1 MATKIKGITWDH
13 PRGYQPLRAVA
24 AEWGRK
30 AGIQLQWDVRTL
42 KEFGDMPVEVLVD
55 RYDLIIIDHPY
66 MGEAASKALLLP
78 LEDHLPQSFLDVQA
92 AQSVG
97 PSYDSYGWKGRHY
110 ALPVDAAAQVAVMRA
125 DLADAIGW
133 GPPVYTEQLRAAAEQ
148 LPTGKFIAIP
158 LCPTDIWCVFLTLC
172 AQYNGGEFFTPAGIE
187 EPAGRYA
194 LAQLQEWATFL
205 HPNSFRMN
213 PIQML
218 DRMAAEDEIVYC
230 PFSFGYTNYAR
241 KDAAGIR
248 LVFMDAPRRSGHG
261 ISTLLG
267 GAGIAVSRN
276 SANRNACMDF
286 IRYVLDPE
294 VQRTTYYINGGQP
307 AHLSAWEDPACNA
320 DSGDFFGQ
328 TLYTLQHAY
337 RRKGAPGFN
346 RFQEAAADIV
356 HVSAMEGMDGALM
369 MRQLNNLFQAIC
381 HDQL

>member
-1 MATKIKGITWDH
+1 MAMKIKGITWDH

-24 AEWGRK
+24 AEWGRRT
-30 AGIQLQWDVRTL
+30 GIQLQWDVRTL
-42 KEFGDMPVEVLVD
+42 KEFGDMPVEKLVGL
-55 RYDLIIIDHPY
+55 YDLIIIDHPY

-78 LEDHLPQSFLDVQA
+78 LEDYLPERFFQVQA

-97 PSYDSYGWKGRHY
+97 PSYDSYGWEGRHY
-110 ALPVDAAAQVAVMRA
+110 ALPVDAAAQVAVMRK

-133 GPPVYTEQLRAAAEQ
+133 RPPAYTEALRAAAEE
-148 LPTGKFIAIP
+148 LPSGKFVAVP

-172 AQYNGGEFFTPAGIE
+172 AQYTGGEFFTAAGVDE
-187 EPAGRYA
+187 AAGRHA
-194 LAQLQEWATFL
+194 LAMLQEWADFL

-218 DRMAAEDEIVYC
+218 DRMAAEDEIIYC

-241 KDAAGIR
+241 RDAAGTR
-248 LVFMDAPRRSGHG
+248 LTFIDAPRRSGHG

-276 SANRNACMDF
+276 SVNRDACLDF
-286 IRYVLDPE
+286 IRYVLDAE
-294 VQRTTYYINGGQP
+294 VQQTTYYRNGGQP
-307 AHLSAWEDPACNA
+307 AHLSAWEDDACNA
-320 DSGDFFGQ
+320 DSGDFFRQ

-346 RFQEAAADIV
+346 RFQEEAADIV
-356 HVSAMEGMDGALM
+356 HVSAMEGLEGASI
-369 MRQLNNLFQAIC
+369 MRQLNKLYQSTC
-381 HDQL
+381 HDQV